1 MESWANAEEC
11 GQLSIDMFFLCWKRV
26 CDQSSLVRKLMATKS
41 SWQPHHQVVGKC
53 KRSGTREFRFENVLG
68 RQTLCFFSDKV
79 AAAVAEGSLYVSV
92 SAGAQL
98 DRGSRRQKV
107 HRTVARVRFHI
118 KNVGTFHT
126 SENWSKGMQ
135 ALGRLDMTCRCSIS
149 VSNLPANSCF
159 VVGPSCLCCNFR
171 NQLLTSTYPMRD
183 HMDIRFN
190 LIKEAIW
197 GRKFPPGDT
206 LTSTSAWNSGYDT
219 VLEPGL
225 QSHDCPHTSN
235 QQSKT
240 SSA

>member
-1 MESWANAEEC
+1 
-11 GQLSIDMFFLCWKRV
+11 MFFL
-26 CDQSSLVRKLMATKS
+26 
-41 SWQPHHQVVGKC
+41 
-53 KRSGTREFRFENVLG
+53 
-68 RQTLCFFSDKV
+68 DKV
-79 AAAVAEGSLYVSV
+79 AAAVAEGGSLFPRV
-92 SAGAQL
+92 
-98 DRGSRRQKV
+98 RGSIGEVVDKKCTGLWRELDFNLKMFKNWGIGSTFGRWGRQNV
-107 HRTVARVRFHI
+107 HETVARVRFHI

-126 SENWSKGMQ
+126 SETWSKGMQ
-135 ALGRLDMTCRCSIS
+135 ALGWLDMTCRCSIS

-183 HMDIRFN
+183 HMDIRLT

-206 LTSTSAWNSGYDT
+206 LTLTSAWNSGDDT

-240 SSA
+240 FSA

>member
-1 MESWANAEEC
+1 
-11 GQLSIDMFFLCWKRV
+11 MFFL
-26 CDQSSLVRKLMATKS
+26 
-41 SWQPHHQVVGKC
+41 
-53 KRSGTREFRFENVLG
+53 
-68 RQTLCFFSDKV
+68 DKV
-79 AAAVAEGSLYVSV
+79 AAAVAEGGSLFPRC
-92 SAGAQL
+92 ARL

-107 HRTVARVRFHI
+107 HRTVARARFQLE
-118 KNVGTFHT
+118 NVQKLRHWEHFWKMRSAKCARNC
-126 SENWSKGMQ
+126 SESSISHKKRRDLSHSETWSKGMQ
-135 ALGRLDMTCRCSIS
+135 ALGWLDMTCRCSIS

-183 HMDIRFN
+183 HMDIRLT

-206 LTSTSAWNSGYDT
+206 LTLTSAWNSGYDT

-225 QSHDCPHTSN
+225 QSHDCPQTSN

-240 SSA
+240 FSA